1 MTLHYRE
8 TGSTDGPAALLLHG
22 YPESSYMWRHV
33 MPALA
38 ERGWRAVGPDLLGFG
53 DSPSDPPHTWERHV
67 ESIEDFRRRLELDRV
82 ALVTHDWGGLIG
94 CWWACEH
101 PEAVS
106 ALVLSATGFFPD
118 GRWHGIA
125 EAARTPGT
133 GEEMVEGMTRE
144 GFAAVLRQN
153 GSGFDDEA
161 IDEYWKCFGDE
172 ARRRGQL
179 EFWRSADFEKLE
191 RFDGKLGELGVPTLI
206 LWGETDPFAFVP
218 SAYRFHK
225 EIPGSKLT
233 IIEGAGHFVF
243 EDAPERAA
251 SEVGGFLAQPPAAG

>member
-1 MTLHYRE
+1 LNELAYRE
-8 TGSTDGPAALLLHG
+8 DGPPGGPVALLLHG
-22 YPESSYMWRHV
+22 YPESSYMWRHL

-38 ERGWRAVGPDLLGFG
+38 ERGWRSMAPDLLGFG
-53 DSPSDPPHTWERHV
+53 GSPSDPPHTWERHV
-67 ESIEDFRRRLELDRV
+67 ESTEAFRRRLGLERV
-82 ALVTHDWGGLIG
+82 ALVVHDWGGLIG

-101 PEAVS
+101 PAAVS

-133 GEEMVEGMTRE
+133 GEQMMEGMTRE
-144 GFAAVLRQN
+144 GLAAILREN
-153 GSGFDDEA
+153 GSGFDEAA

-191 RFDGKLGELGVPTLI
+191 RFDGKLAALGVPTLI
-206 LWGETDPFAFVP
+206 LWGETDPFAFL
-218 SAYRFHK
+218 SGAHRFHR
-225 EIPGSKLT
+225 EIPGSKLV
-233 IIEGAGHFVF
+233 IVEGAGHFVF
-243 EDAPERAA
+243 EDEPERAA
-251 SEVGGFLAQPPAAG
+251 REVTDFLATA

>member
-1 MTLHYRE
+1 MTLHHRE
-8 TGSTDGPAALLLHG
+8 AGPSDGPVALLLHG
-22 YPESSYMWRHV
+22 YPESSHMWRYV

-38 ERGWRAVGPDLLGFG
+38 ERGWRSVAPDLLGFG
-53 DSPSDPPHTWERHV
+53 DSGRDPPHTWERHV
-67 ESIEDFRRRLELDRV
+67 ESIERFRTQLGLERV
-82 ALVTHDWGGLIG
+82 ALVVHDWGGLIG

-101 PEAVS
+101 PDAVS

-118 GRWHGIA
+118 GRWHGVA

-133 GEEMVEGMTRE
+133 GEEMVDGMTRE
-144 GFAAVLRQN
+144 GLAAILRQN

-172 ARRRGQL
+172 DRRRGQL

-191 RFDGKLGELGVPTLI
+191 PYDGKLAALGVPTLI

-218 SAYRFHK
+218 SAHRFHK
-225 EIPGSKLT
+225 EIPGSKLV
-233 IIEGAGHFVF
+233 IVEGAGHFVF
-243 EDAPERAA
+243 EDAPERTA
-251 SEVGGFLAQPPAAG
+251 SEVADFLASV

>member
-1 MTLHYRE
+1 MTLHHLE
-8 TGSTDGPAALLLHG
+8 AGPEDGPVALLLHG

-38 ERGWRAVGPDLLGFG
+38 ERGWRSLAPDLLGFG

-67 ESIEDFRRRLELDRV
+67 ESIEEFRNELGLDRV

-101 PEAVS
+101 PDAVS

-118 GRWHGIA
+118 GRWHGVA

-133 GEEMVEGMTRE
+133 GEEMMEGMTKE
-144 GFAAVLRQN
+144 GFTALLRQN

-172 ARRRGQL
+172 DRRRGQL
-179 EFWRSADFEKLE
+179 EFWRSADFPKLE
-191 RFDGKLGELGVPTLI
+191 RFDGKLAELGVPALI

-218 SAYRFHK
+218 SAHRFHK
-225 EIPGSKLT
+225 EIPDSKLV
-233 IIEGAGHFVF
+233 IVDGAGHFVF
-243 EDAPERAA
+243 EDAPERTAA
-251 SEVGGFLAQPPAAG
+251 EVAGFLAGQ